1 MRGNPRLHLARAALA
16 ALLATAGGCHAVLG
30 PAPLEEKWRM
40 HPGPRVTF
48 FVRPDS
54 FAEQNVARLSE
65 VVEDQYSSTVRAL
78 GLSYAGHVS
87 AYAYNSGAEAD
98 FGSDHA
104 GRAYPETESFRFVA
118 VPPADGNLFHL
129 MSHEANHVFVIN
141 GLGRAG
147 TYGMNEGLASA
158 LVSETFH
165 TSGRHF
171 LFTWTRTQRAQVLPL
186 ARVYDNDAWKDLT
199 AQAAYNTS
207 ASFLAWLLDTYGAD
221 RLRQIYG
228 APSREFADRVR
239 AVYGRP
245 LESLEADWLRF
256 CDVWVG

>member
-1 MRGNPRLHLARAALA
+1 MCGNWRHLARAALA
-16 ALLATAGGCHAVLG
+16 ALLATAGGCHTVLG
-30 PAPLEEKWRM
+30 PPPLEENWRM

-65 VVEDQYSSTVRAL
+65 VIEDQYASTVRAL

-98 FGSDHA
+98 FVSDHA

-147 TYGMNEGLASA
+147 TYGMTEGLASA

-171 LFTWTRTQRAQVLPL
+171 LFMWTRTQRAQVLPL
-186 ARVYDNDAWKDLT
+186 ARVYDNDQWKDLT
-199 AQAAYNTS
+199 PQSAYNTS

-228 APSREFADRVR
+228 APSDQFAARVN
-239 AVYGRP
+239 AVYGRA

-256 CDVWVG
+256 CDAWVG